1 MSEFTSEEGSDEN
14 VESPSIAGD
23 ELLLRSSTRAV
34 GSKDWG
40 SILHLVHNVYKR
52 IFNGVWFIWTGVWGG
67 DHSVLR
73 YEYPCT
79 HGWNTD
85 NQFNDSTYSQTPL

>member
-23 ELLLRSSTRAV
+23 ELLLRSTTRAV
-34 GSKDWG
+34 RSK
-40 SILHLVHNVYKR
+40 
-52 IFNGVWFIWTGVWGG
+52 IFNGVWFIWTGVWGE

-73 YEYPCT
+73 YEYSYT

-85 NQFNDSTYSQTPL
+85 NQFNYSTYSQIPL